1 MDLGITTV
9 STGGSDQSWL
19 ASRHGLDNGQPRTLD
34 ISKFTSGTHYDAKTK
49 VIPSG
54 VALGIVTATGLSGPF
69 DAAATDGREVLDGYL
84 IAPEPVGRADG
95 SVAPTVIV
103 GVQVHGLIHQNRLP
117 VVAQRTTVESA
128 ETTGVFS
135 YQD

>member
-34 ISKFTSGTHYDAKTK
+34 ISAFTSGVHYDATTK
-49 VIPSG
+49 VVPSG
-54 VALGIVTATGLSGPF
+54 VALGVVTATGLAVPF
-69 DAAATDGREVLDGYL
+69 DATASDGREVLDSYL
-84 IAPEPVGRADG
+84 IAEEPLLKGDG
-95 SVAPTVIV
+95 TLASKPIV
-103 GVQVHGLIHQNRLP
+103 GVTVHGLIHQNRLP

>member
-34 ISKFTSGTHYDAKTK
+34 ISKFTSGTHYDATTK

-54 VALGIVTATGLSGPF
+54 VALGIVTATGLVGPF
-69 DAAATDGREVLDGYL
+69 DATANDGREVLDSYL
-84 IAPEPVGRADG
+84 IAPEPIGRTDG
-95 SVAPTVIV
+95 SLASSVIA
-103 GVQVHGLIHQNRLP
+103 GVLVHGLIHQNRLP

>member
-34 ISKFTSGTHYDAKTK
+34 ISKFESGTHYDATTK

-54 VALGIVTATGLSGPF
+54 VALGIVTATELAVPF
-69 DAAATDGREVLDGYL
+69 DPAATDGSEVLDSYL
-84 IAPEPVGRADG
+84 IAPEAIGRTDG
-95 SVAPTVIV
+95 SVADRVIV
-103 GVQVHGLIHQNRLP
+103 GALVHGLIHQNRLP

>member
-34 ISKFTSGTHYDAKTK
+34 ISKFTAGTHYNASTK

-54 VALGIVTATGLSGPF
+54 VALGIVTATGLAGPF
-69 DAAATDGREVLDGYL
+69 DAAATDGRAVLDSYL
-84 IAPEPVGRADG
+84 IAVEPIGRTDG
-95 SVAPTVIV
+95 SVAPSVIV
-103 GVQVHGLIHQNRLP
+103 GVGVHLFIHQNRLP
-117 VVAQRTTVESA
+117 VTAQRTTVKA
-128 ETTGVFS
+128 ATTTGVFT

>member
-34 ISKFTSGTHYDAKTK
+34 ISKFTAGTHYDATTK

-54 VALGIVTATGLSGPF
+54 VALGIVTATGLAAPF
-69 DAAATDGREVLDGYL
+69 DATKTDGTEVLDSYL
-84 IAPEPVGRADG
+84 IAPEPIGRTDG
-95 SVAPTVIV
+95 SLASSVIV
-103 GVQVHGLIHQNRLP
+103 GVLAHGLIHQNRLP
-117 VVAQRTTVESA
+117 VVAQRSTVESA

>member
-19 ASRHGLDNGQPRTLD
+19 AAAHGLGDGQPRTLD
-34 ISKFTSGTHYDAKTK
+34 TTKFTAGTHYNASTK

-54 VALGIVTATGLSGPF
+54 VALGIVTTTGLAGPF
-69 DAAATDGREVLDGYL
+69 DATANDGREVLDSYL
-84 IAPEPVGRADG
+84 IADEPIGRTDG
-95 SVAPTVIV
+95 TVAPTPIV
-103 GVQVHGLIHQNRLP
+103 GVGVHLLIHQNRLP
-117 VVAQRTTVESA
+117 VVAQRTTVEDA

>member
-19 ASRHGLDNGQPRTLD
+19 ASRHGLDNGQPRTLNT
-34 ISKFTSGTHYDAKTK
+34 SLFTSGTHYDAKTK

-54 VALGIVTATGLSGPF
+54 VALGIVTATGLAGPF
-69 DAAATDGREVLDGYL
+69 DASATDGREVLDGYL
-84 IAPEPVGRADG
+84 TAPEPIGRTDG
-95 SVAPTVIV
+95 SVAPSVIV
-103 GVQVHGLIHQNRLP
+103 SALVHGIIHQNRLP